1 MRDSIRLTF
10 QMHRFELIAISLFT
24 VVLVVAA
31 NYVAGQLDA
40 VGYGPCATA
49 ASPSANCEVLGQRF
63 YSIDSSQAS
72 PIIALIA
79 ILPYA
84 AGLFL
89 GAPIVAREL
98 ERGTTRLAWS
108 LEPSRVRWYLAR
120 TLPVLVVVVLLAF
133 AAGVAADRLYA
144 ARWPG
149 VDVANA
155 FDGYGYRGGL
165 IAVQALV
172 IAAGALGLGAVTGRV
187 LPTIILALI
196 IGALGI
202 AAVGKVH
209 ERFTQREAIYVS
221 GEQYLAG
228 SRYVDQFFR
237 LPNGTLADWRQ
248 LEIVDPGAF
257 YSETG
262 PTYPIVNLVVPG
274 NRYRLV
280 EAREAAGLGGI
291 AAIMLVGAGVIVQR
305 RRPG

>member
-10 QMHRFELIAISLFT
+10 LMHRFELIAITIFT

-31 NYVAGQLDA
+31 YYVAGQLDA

-49 ASPSANCEVLGQRF
+49 TSPSANCEVLGQRF

-72 PIIALIA
+72 PVMALIA
-79 ILPYA
+79 ILPYV

-108 LEPSRVRWYLAR
+108 LEPSRVRWYIAR
-120 TLPVLVVVVLLAF
+120 TLPVLVVVVVLAF

-144 ARWPG
+144 ARSPG
-149 VDVANA
+149 LDMANA

-187 LPTIILALI
+187 LPTVILALL
-196 IGALGI
+196 IGAIGI

-209 ERFTQREAIYVS
+209 ERFTQGEAIYVD

-248 LEIVDPGAF
+248 LEIIAPEAF
-257 YSETG
+257 YSDTG
-262 PTYPIVNLVVPG
+262 PSYPIVNLVVPG
-274 NRYRLV
+274 NLYRFV

>member
-1 MRDSIRLTF
+1 MRNSIRLTF
-10 QMHRFELIAISLFT
+10 QMHRFELIAISIFT
-24 VVLVVAA
+24 LVLVVASY
-31 NYVAGQLDA
+31 YVAGQLDA

-49 ASPSANCEVLGQRF
+49 TSPSANCEVLGQRF
-63 YSIDSSQAS
+63 FSIDSSQAS
-72 PIIALIA
+72 PVMALIA
-79 ILPYA
+79 ILPYV

-120 TLPVLVVVVLLAF
+120 TVPVLIFVVLLSF
-133 AAGVAADRLYA
+133 AAGVAADHLYQ
-144 ARWPG
+144 ARSPG
-149 VDVANA
+149 IDMTNA

-172 IAAGALGLGAVTGRV
+172 IAVGALGLGAVTGRV
-187 LPTIILALI
+187 LPTVILALI

-209 ERFTQREAIYVS
+209 ERFTQREAIYVD

-248 LEIVDPGAF
+248 LEIIAPEAF

-274 NRYRLV
+274 NRYRFV